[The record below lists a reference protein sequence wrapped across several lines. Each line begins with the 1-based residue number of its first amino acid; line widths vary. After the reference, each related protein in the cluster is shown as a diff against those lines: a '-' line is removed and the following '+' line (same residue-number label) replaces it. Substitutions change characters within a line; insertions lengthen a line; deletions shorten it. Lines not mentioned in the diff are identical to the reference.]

1 MENRFKVVYSG
12 ELQPY
17 VSAQEA
23 VRNIAALF
31 KVSEDRSRALVLG
44 GRACDIKVGLDQAA
58 AERYV
63 SALSKAGLTV
73 RIQPMVAAKLEL
85 ELSPLGLEETS
96 DALPGTSAGPCPKCG
111 AAQVHGGVS
120 GACGAAVPA
129 YRTQPSA
136 GAPSLAGHP
145 TARAAGVGPDPETRV
160 HDPYAGAQA
169 EPRPAPRGAAG
180 EERLTGPHALP
191 AGHGWGWISRGFWHF
206 REAPWTWVLITLAY
220 SLIVTAVSLVPI
232 LGGMAVYL
240 SGPIVAGGVMLG
252 AHDQDQGKGLG
263 FHHLFAGFSN
273 HGGRL
278 LVVGLMYLVGVTLAT
293 LPVMLL
299 LVLPILAGME
309 PTMIHQDPWLMADA
323 LGGRFPAATLVL
335 AGLVAV
341 LLTLPVAMAYWFAP
355 ALIAIDGMRP
365 WQAMKLSLVGC
376 LKNVMPLVVYGLMG
390 GMLIVLGSLPMLLG
404 LLVVMPTLAAS
415 IYVSYRD
422 IFYRKV

>member
-1 MENRFKVVYSG
+1 MGNRFKVVYSG

-23 VRNIAALF
+23 VRNVAALF
-31 KVSEDRSRALVLG
+31 KVSEDKSRALVLG
-44 GRACDIKVGLDQAA
+44 GRACDIKVDLDQAT

-73 RIQPMVAAKLEL
+73 RIQPMVASKLEL
-85 ELSPLGLEETS
+85 ELSPLGLEETT
-96 DALPGTSAGPCPKCG
+96 DALAGTPAGPCPKCG
-111 AAQVHGGVS
+111 AAQVRGGFC
-120 GACGAAVPA
+120 GACGAAVPD
-129 YRTQPSA
+129 YRTQPAA
-136 GAPSLAGHP
+136 GTSTPAGRP
-145 TARAAGVGPDPETRV
+145 TPPAAGVGPDPTTRR
-160 HDPYAGAQA
+160 HDPYARARA
-169 EPRPAPRGAAG
+169 EPRPAPRGAPG
-180 EERLTGPHALP
+180 EERLTGPHAVP